1 MSETDSLVRAVL
13 LVLVVLLVLPVLA
26 MAFAMPMMGGH
37 MWAWNDGT
45 GAGWLWFV
53 TWLVPLGVLLGVGYL
68 LYAALTRRDDG
79 DREDPALEE
88 LRLAYARGDISSEE
102 FEERRTRLER
112 SE

>member
-1 MSETDSLVRAVL
+1 MAETDSLTRALL
-13 LVLVVLLVLPVLA
+13 LVLVLLLALPVLA

-53 TWLVPLGVLLGVGYL
+53 TWLVPLLVLLGVGYL
-68 LYAALTRRDDG
+68 LYAAFTRQDSGGRD
-79 DREDPALEE
+79 DPALEE

>member
-1 MSETDSLVRAVL
+1 MVETDSLAGAIL
-13 LVLVVLLVLPVLA
+13 LVLVLLLALPMLA
-26 MAFAMPMMGGH
+26 MAFATPMMGGH
-37 MWAWNDGT
+37 TWAWNDGT
-45 GAGWLWFV
+45 GVGWLWFV

-68 LYAALTRRDDG
+68 LYAALTRQNSRGRD
-79 DREDPALEE
+79 DPALEE